1 MYSLTAAST
10 ITLILIQTIHC
21 QPTAPPQE
29 YHGPDDRFSEAIK
42 VRDLFSDID
51 LNNDKKLDRDEV
63 KAFFEEKGVQV
74 PEGLWENEDKNRDGV
89 IEFHEFAKGLN
100 DEL

>member
-1 MYSLTAAST
+1 
-10 ITLILIQTIHC
+10 
-21 QPTAPPQE
+21 
-29 YHGPDDRFSEAIK
+29 
-42 VRDLFSDID
+42 